1 MQRFLIAALLSLAAA
16 TAAAQTTHTGTFDL
30 KLAGVRAGVVAFSAV
45 EDGRQY
51 SAAARAQS
59 SGLVALV
66 RNLSYDARATG
77 RITPRGFVP
86 TRYQESADTGE
97 RVSRA
102 VMEYVNGVP
111 QVKSYDPPQERR
123 SRDVDPAT
131 QGGTLDPMT
140 ALFALLRDVP
150 RGEVCTLDVPVFD
163 GRRASRVS
171 TRGPKPEGDRIVC
184 EGEYR
189 RVAGFSERQMREKTR
204 FPFSITYA
212 PAGDRYRVERISVDT
227 LYGRATLDRR

>member
-1 MQRFLIAALLSLAAA
+1 MLRLLFAALLSLSAA
-16 TAAAQTTHTGTFDL
+16 TAGAQTTHTGTFDL
-30 KLAGVRAGVVAFSAV
+30 RLSGVRAGVVSFSAV

-51 SAAARAQS
+51 SAAVRAQS
-59 SGLVALV
+59 SGLVSLV
-66 RNLSYDARATG
+66 RNLAYDARATG
-77 RITPRGFVP
+77 RITPHGFVP

-102 VMEYVNGVP
+102 VMEYVSGVP
-111 QVKSYDPPQERR
+111 QVKAYDPPQERR
-123 SRDVDPAT
+123 ARDVDPAT

-140 ALFALLRDVP
+140 AIFALLRDVP
-150 RGEVCTLDVPVFD
+150 RAEVCTLDVPVFD

-171 TRGPKPEGDRIVC
+171 TRGPKQDGDRIVC

-189 RVAGFSERQMREKTR
+189 RVAGFSGRQMREKTR

-212 PAGDRYRVERISVDT
+212 PAGDRYRVERIAIDT